1 MKKILY
7 ISYDGLSDTLGQSQI
22 LPYLIKLS
30 ERGYQFTI
38 LSAEKSQYF
47 EQEKVQIQ
55 KLCAQNNISWH
66 YILYR
71 KKPPVISTLRDI
83 AELKKEAHRLQQQE
97 NFDIVHTRSYIP
109 SLIALSLKKKFKLK
123 WLFDMRGFWADER
136 IDGNIW
142 NLSKLHYRWIYSYF
156 KRKEKTFFQ
165 KADAIVSLT
174 YKAKKWMLEQ
184 WKVATPINVI
194 PCATDTVFFKPK
206 QIEFI
211 HKQEN
216 ITLGYLGS
224 IGTWYMLDEMLD
236 FFKVLQSK
244 YPKAKFKFIT
254 REDKNT
260 ILDKAKEKGIN
271 SSAFTIKAAKR
282 EDVPKELSSI
292 DLGIFFIKD
301 KFSKKASSPVK
312 QGEFMSMGIPVITA
326 KNIGDTDFIIEKYK
340 SGIWVDNFT
349 ETAYQKAIEEIP
361 NLLLLTPNDIRKGA
375 EDYFS
380 LEKGVDTYQKIYED
394 LLN

>member
-38 LSAEKSQYF
+38 LSAEKPQYF
-47 EQEKVQIQ
+47 EQEKAQIQ
-55 KLCAQNNISWH
+55 KLCTQNNISWH

-71 KKPPVISTLRDI
+71 KKPPIISTLRDI
-83 AELKKEAHRLQQQE
+83 AELKKEAYRLQQQE

-142 NLSKLHYRWIYSYF
+142 DLSKLHYRWIYSYF
-156 KRKEKTFFQ
+156 KKKEKTFFQ

-174 YKAKKWMLEQ
+174 YKAQKWMQEQ
-184 WKVATPINVI
+184 WKVNTPINVI
-194 PCATDTVFFKPK
+194 PCATDTRFFKLKSSK
-206 QIEFI
+206 QNE
-211 HKQEN
+211 QQAV
-216 ITLGYLGS
+216 TLGYLGS

-254 REDKNT
+254 RENKNT

-271 SSAFTIKAAKR
+271 SSAFIIKAAKR

-312 QGEFMSMGIPVITA
+312 QGEFMSMGIPIITA
-326 KNIGDTDFIIEKYK
+326 KNIGDTDFIIKKYK
-340 SGIWVDNFT
+340 SGIWVDDFT
-349 ETAYQKAIEEIP
+349 KTAYQKAIEEIP
-361 NLLLLTPNDIRKGA
+361 NLLSLAPSDIREGA